1 MKPLESITD
10 PVGRRTYSPDEEVA
24 RKAPAVICAVASR
37 ALRLREAL
45 AKMNEQPH
53 ASAITFNLFELG
65 ALLRDYTA
73 PLPFESELLSGQLP
87 KVDDAIRNYPA

>member
-37 ALRLREAL
+37 TLRLRDKLEDLRCGPKDSFTVRDIA
-45 AKMNEQPH
+45 
-53 ASAITFNLFELG
+53 EL
-65 ALLRDYTA
+65 LSDYVA
-73 PLPFESELLSGQLP
+73 PLPFELELLSGQLP
-87 KVDDAIRNYPA
+87 QVDDAIRNYPA